1 LHPFCHLPHNLNI
14 HIHFC
19 HYSHAIVL
27 TLQHLQMDGEWGLVV
42 DGGKEQFSV
51 YLLPRE
57 IVHLCTIYIYIC
69 ALCRHPSQ
77 NLPHLYTIS
86 QVDTTTK
93 CNVGGDPNPPT
104 CSLVREN
111 GSSWYI
117 L

>member
-1 LHPFCHLPHNLNI
+1 MMNEVHRYH
-14 HIHFC
+14 
-19 HYSHAIVL
+19 
-27 TLQHLQMDGEWGLVV
+27 
-42 DGGKEQFSV
+42 GKLCIYAQFI
-51 YLLPRE
+51 Y
-57 IVHLCTIYIYIC
+57 IYIYIC

-104 CSLVREN
+104 CSLLVREN